1 MSELNAKATITLNIN
16 GAQAKQ
22 MMDDLENKIK
32 STKKE
37 IADLKAA
44 GADPKLIEKARNNL
58 KSYQKQLDEIQSAA
72 VGVGKA
78 LENLDTAT
86 PRQLEKSLKTLNRQ
100 LKDMVPGTEVWN
112 SHIEKIK
119 ELKQR
124 LAEIRDEQKEQESIW
139 QRFKGWATDA
149 WPALDLITSWGS
161 SVIEVARNAVDA
173 YASMDQEMA
182 NVRKFTGMTEEQVAS
197 MNEEFKNIDT
207 RTPREDLNKLAQE
220 AGRLGKTSQ
229 EDVMGFVRAAD
240 QINVA
245 LDDIGEGA
253 TLKLSKLT
261 GIFGDEKLYGTE
273 QSLLKVGSVINELS
287 QNSAAS
293 AAYLTNFASRMGG
306 VGAQAKMTIPQIMA
320 FGAVLDANGQ
330 AVEASSTALSQ
341 VIVRMMQEPA
351 KYAKVAGLDVQKFT
365 DMLKTDVNG
374 ALLMFLETLQKA
386 GGMDVLSPMFK
397 DMGENGSRAIAA
409 LSTLATHIDEVKK
422 QQIEANT
429 AFRDGTSVTKEFNV
443 QNNTVEAGLEKARIA
458 LNDIRVEL
466 GERIAPLMSNVIS
479 SSSVILRILSNL
491 VKFLFDNKSAI
502 LSVAAGIAA
511 YTIAV
516 NLATIKTAVF
526 TAGTAVMNAALAA
539 ERIVILAASVAWNLM
554 TGHITRATAAFKLFS
569 AALKANPIGLVVGI
583 IATAITAL
591 SSWIS
596 KNNEAKRAEKEA
608 AEERRRN
615 MEDFRKQISDTS
627 KASADYAKSELDRL
641 KKLYAATQDQT
652 KSQKERIAAV
662 AELQKTYPTAFGN
675 LTQEQILAG
684 KASKAYNE
692 LAGNIILAA
701 KAKAAAEKIQENEK
715 MILELDLEREDLL
728 ESIEHDSKA
737 LELAKAMQR
746 DATNKARSEGS
757 LSVGGASVETGG
769 MMKATNQIVD
779 EYNTKLDESGEKL
792 ENIILKTDELRKAN
806 ERLAKKAGD
815 PSKIAPDI
823 TFARA
828 PEIPS
833 GSGYVSEVQS
843 DKEKRKAEREAARA
857 AAKEKK
863 EFKERRDEIKAERD
877 KAQAE
882 ALALRSMG
890 EIDYLK
896 YTERKLDADKKYYD
910 DSIALFEKWGLQ
922 EDDEC
927 QALVRKREEFLAKSN
942 EKRLALNQKAIE
954 RAAQI
959 EERMLNAA
967 YNSKSSHSLAEQL
980 KHQEDLL
987 TLHYNK
993 LADLQSMYDTG
1004 SEEWENYQR
1013 QIDDL
1018 FYNDQESKRKMFMQ
1032 QVAKYQ
1038 KEFDELSVKQKYD
1051 MEREALKVL
1060 YENKK
1065 ITEEQYRKWL
1075 AGLDEKEAEDT
1086 EEEKNKLP
1094 GMKEPDNPKNR
1105 SKQAK
1110 KAYEKS
1116 KDDLKKALNSGLINE
1131 EEYETALQRIEND
1144 LRKSLISPL
1153 QDCKSEWVSLMFT
1166 MTESWAEF
1174 ANALKD
1180 PDGDPLNALANAI
1193 TATAGVVT
1201 AVMSSITEFQRAE
1214 YEIQAA
1220 EVKKRYDAEIDA
1232 AEGNS
1237 YRTRKLE
1244 KEREKE
1250 LEKLKKEQSQ
1260 KQFALQVI
1268 ATIAQTAA
1276 NAVQAYSAGLS
1287 IGGPAGLIMAPIA
1300 AAMAVAQG
1308 AIQIALIKKQQQ
1320 AAAAQG
1326 YSKGGFTP
1334 AGPRDKEVG
1343 VVHAGEWVASQKLLA
1358 NPRARSMINALDYVQ
1373 RTNTVGSLNA
1383 DDVSRSIRA
1392 NDSIA
1397 RAAESDN
1404 ASALIAA
1411 ALVRNAESAETLTRR
1426 LREPLGAIVTVSD
1439 EYGINKKQEE
1449 YAQYLRNKSPK
1460 SRRP

>member
-1 MSELNAKATITLNIN
+1 MNNRNIN
-16 GAQAKQ
+16 DEATVRLFVNGEQAEDA
-22 MMDDLENKIK
+22 MRRL
-32 STKKE
+32 TKTA
-37 IADLKAA
+37 ADLDKQLQAALAA
-44 GADPKLIEKARNNL
+44 GDKKKANKLQRE
-58 KSYQKQLDEIQSAA
+58 LDKVNKDLNRVNSAA
-72 VGVGKA
+72 KGTGIVLNDLCNSSIHGLRNA
-78 LENLDTAT
+78 LKHLQKELSMTKPDSETWHDYS
-86 PRQLEKSLKTLNRQ
+86 Q
-100 LKDMVPGTEVWN
+100 
-112 SHIEKIK
+112 KIK
-119 ELKQR
+119 EVEARINELNGELSESQSKWSKF
-124 LAEIRDEQKEQESIW
+124 KE
-139 QRFKGWATDA
+139 WAVGA
-149 WPALDLITSWGS
+149 WPALDLLRQWGS
-161 SVIEVARNAVDA
+161 GIVDIGRKAVEA
-173 YASMDQEMA
+173 FAEMDQEMA
-182 NVRKFTGMTEEQVAS
+182 NVRKFTGLGAEDVAAL
-197 MNEEFKNIDT
+197 NEEFKKMDT
-207 RTPREDLNKLAQE
+207 RTSREDLNKLAQE

-229 EDVMGFVRAAD
+229 EDIMGFVRAAD
-240 QINVA
+240 KINVA
-245 LDDIGEGA
+245 LDDLGEGA
-253 TLKLSKLT
+253 TLTLSKLT
-261 GIFGDEKLYGTE
+261 GVFGYEQMYGTE

-287 QNSAAS
+287 QNCSAS
-293 AAYLTNFASRMGG
+293 APYLADFASRMGG

-330 AVEASSTALSQ
+330 QVEASSTALSQ

-351 KYAKVAGLDVQKFT
+351 KYAKVAGLDVKKFT

-374 ALLMFLETLQKA
+374 ALIMFLETLQKA

-397 DMGENGSRAIAA
+397 DMGENGSRAISA
-409 LSTLATHIDEVKK
+409 LSTLATHIDEVKA
-422 QQIEANT
+422 QQEAANV
-429 AFRDGTSVTKEFNV
+429 AFQEGISIDKEFTV
-443 QNNTVEAGLEKARIA
+443 QNNTVQASLDKAKKA
-458 LNDIRVEL
+458 VNDLRVEL
-466 GERIAPLMSNVIS
+466 GEKLSPVMSHIIS
-479 SSSVILRILSNL
+479 SSTALIRVMMTVVRFMLDQKVTIAMLTVAMVTYYTAINLAVIKTTVLTGVTKAWGILCKALPATMAL
-491 VKFLFDNKSAI
+491 VK
-502 LSVAAGIAA
+502 VA
-511 YTIAV
+511 
-516 NLATIKTAVF
+516 
-526 TAGTAVMNAALAA
+526 MAALANSVQYFTNGLQVNYA
-539 ERIVILAASVAWNLM
+539 MQLRWRKALDLMAAAGGAKIFIAITTAALALSQVILKLIANHKA
-554 TGHITRATAAFKLFS
+554 HI
-569 AALKANPIGLVVGI
+569 
-583 IATAITAL
+583 
-591 SSWIS
+591 
-596 KNNEAKRAEKEA
+596 
-608 AEERRRN
+608 
-615 MEDFRKQISDTS
+615 
-627 KASADYAKSELDRL
+627 
-641 KKLYAATQDQT
+641 
-652 KSQKERIAAV
+652 
-662 AELQKTYPTAFGN
+662 
-675 LTQEQILAG
+675 
-684 KASKAYNE
+684 
-692 LAGNIILAA
+692 
-701 KAKAAAEKIQENEK
+701 
-715 MILELDLEREDLL
+715 
-728 ESIEHDSKA
+728 KA
-737 LELAKAMQR
+737 LETLNNIRQHAIGQVEEEKFKLEQLMAAASDVNTAEEKRLEICKKLNETVPDMKANIDKTTGAFIYSKEAVDEYVKSLTRLYEIEGAKGKLAELGKERAELMVKKTALEDERGKIAAEQSQYVSRGAGNADFTLTQSATMPSFALTLSAFSGAAEGLDEKLKSVNR
-746 DATNKARSEGS
+746 DLEELDAQSKLIYKTYGVLELMTDNPKEGFNP
-757 LSVGGASVETGG
+757 SVET
-769 MMKATNQIVD
+769 N
-779 EYNTKLDESGEKL
+779 N
-792 ENIILKTDELRKAN
+792 
-806 ERLAKKAGD
+806 
-815 PSKIAPDI
+815 
-823 TFARA
+823 
-828 PEIPS
+828 
-833 GSGYVSEVQS
+833 GSGYVSEIQS

-896 YTERKLDADKKYYD
+896 YTERKLAADKKYYD

-927 QALVRKREEFLAKSN
+927 QALVKKREEFLAKSN

-959 EERMLNAA
+959 EERILNAA

-1174 ANALKD
+1174 ADAIKD

-1201 AVMSSITEFQRAE
+1201 AVMSSITEFQRTE

-1373 RTNTVGSLNA
+1373 RTNTIGSLNA

-1426 LREPLGAIVTVSD
+1426 LREPLGAVVTVSGD
-1439 EYGINKKQEE
+1439 YGINKKQEE
-1449 YAQYLRNKSPK
+1449 YNQYLRNKSPK
-1460 SRRP
+1460 SRRS